1 MLNYL
6 WIKCKDY
13 IMITGL
19 VLFHLKRKW
28 NITNCKLF
36 VLFDIFLLSMI
47 IPVLINSLTDIS
59 IYFLVST
66 SFLYAAILNCM
77 IIALYIRRANIP
89 FSRVLYEIDYA
100 RRLLW
105 FVILCYHNSVKEHK
119 KFLIVNNLLNQ
130 GGTTYNYDVIVMSK
144 VFRTIFYLYFR
155 NMEEKEKSS
164 EPYLIDTKEIKDLYT
179 DQNFNELYTKI
190 FFKNTKNNKPYEYL
204 LIYILDHVLEDL
216 YKKKWFV
223 SYYDEFLLFTFINY
237 ILREWYDQIILF
249 NISRIKVTNPII
261 A

>member
-6 WIKCKDY
+6 WIKGKDY
-13 IMITGL
+13 IMMTGL
-19 VLFHLKRKW
+19 VLFHLKNKW
-28 NITNCKLF
+28 NITNFKLF

-59 IYFLVST
+59 LCFLLST
-66 SFLYAAILNCM
+66 SFLYAVILNCM
-77 IIALYIRRANIP
+77 VIVLYIRKSNAS
-89 FSRVLYEIDYA
+89 FSRIVYEIDYA

-105 FVILCYHNSVKEHK
+105 FVMLCYHNSVREHR
-119 KFLIVNNLLNQ
+119 KFLVVHNLLNQ

-144 VFRTIFYLYFR
+144 VFRTIFSLYFR
-155 NMEEKEKSS
+155 NMEKKEKSS
-164 EPYLIDTKEIKDLYT
+164 EPYLIDTNEIKDLYT

-190 FFKNTKNNKPYEYL
+190 FFKDTKNNKPYEYL

-249 NISRIKVTNPII
+249 NISRIKVTNPLIT
-261 A
+261 

>member
-13 IMITGL
+13 IMSTGL
-19 VLFHLKRKW
+19 VFLHLKHKW
-28 NITNCKLF
+28 NITNFKLF
-36 VLFDIFLLSMI
+36 VLLDIFLLSIIIAMI
-47 IPVLINSLTDIS
+47 LNSTTDIS
-59 IYFLVST
+59 LWFLLST
-66 SFLYAAILNCM
+66 SVLYAFILNCM
-77 IIALYIRRANIP
+77 IIVLYIIKSNIP
-89 FSRVLYEIDYA
+89 LSRIIHEIDYA
-100 RRLLW
+100 RRLFW
-105 FVILCYHNSVKEHK
+105 FVLLCYHNSVKEHK

-130 GGTTYNYDVIVMSK
+130 CGTTYNYDVIVMSK
-144 VFRTIFYLYFR
+144 VFRTIFSLYFK

-164 EPYLIDTKEIKDLYT
+164 EPHLIDITNIKNLYT
-179 DQNFNELYTKI
+179 DQDFNELYTKI

-216 YKKKWFV
+216 YKKKWFI

-237 ILREWYDQIILF
+237 ILKEWYDQIILF
-249 NISRIKVTNPII
+249 NISRIKVTNLII

>member
-19 VLFHLKRKW
+19 VLLHLKQKW
-28 NITNCKLF
+28 NITNFKMF
-36 VLFDIFLLSMI
+36 VLFDIFLLSII
-47 IPVLINSLTDIS
+47 IPVALNSITDIS
-59 IYFLVST
+59 IYFLLST
-66 SFLYAAILNCM
+66 SVLYAVILNCM
-77 IIALYIRRANIP
+77 IIVLYIIKSNTS
-89 FSRVLYEIDYA
+89 FSRVVYEIDYA

-105 FVILCYHNSVKEHK
+105 FVMLCYHNSVREHK
-119 KFLIVNNLLNQ
+119 KFLVVNNLLNQ

-144 VFRTIFYLYFR
+144 VFRTIFSLYFR

-164 EPYLIDTKEIKDLYT
+164 NPYLIDTEEIKNLYA
-179 DQNFNELYTKI
+179 DKDFNELYTKI

-204 LIYILDHVLEDL
+204 LIYILDHVLDDL

-223 SYYDEFLLFTFINY
+223 AYYDEFMLFTFINY
-237 ILREWYDQIILF
+237 LLREWYDQIIQF
-249 NISRIKVTNPII
+249 NISRMKVTNPII

>member
-1 MLNYL
+1 MLNYV

-19 VLFHLKRKW
+19 VLFHLKHKW
-28 NITNCKLF
+28 NITNFKLF
-36 VLFDIFLLSMI
+36 VLLDIFLLSVI

-59 IYFLVST
+59 LYFLVST
-66 SFLYAAILNCM
+66 SFLYAVILNCM
-77 IIALYIRRANIP
+77 IIVLSIIRANIP
-89 FSRVLYEIDYA
+89 FSRVLYELDYA

-105 FVILCYHNSVKEHK
+105 FVILCYHNSVREHK
-119 KFLIVNNLLNQ
+119 KFLIINNLLNK

-144 VFRTIFYLYFR
+144 VFRTIFSLYFR

-164 EPYLIDTKEIKDLYT
+164 EPYLIDTQEIKGLYT
-179 DQNFNELYTKI
+179 DKDFNELYTKI
-190 FFKNTKNNKPYEYL
+190 FFKNTKNSKPYEYL